1 MTDPYNTATR
11 LPDANPYAPP
21 AANVAPRP
29 PVDRITRLDVA
40 ESWKEIFRLVE
51 QAGGSSLKKLRTLA
65 PSERRR
71 VQFNVL
77 GLLVGPLYYLAKGL
91 WRPAL
96 SMFAIGIAIII
107 PLAMAGIDAN
117 IGIGIGV
124 VCAMRANVLY
134 YKKMVE
140 GDSGWI

>member
-1 MTDPYNTATR
+1 MTDPYNTATP
-11 LPDANPYAPP
+11 LANPYAPP

-29 PVDRITRLDVA
+29 PVDPISRLHVA
-40 ESWKEIFRLVE
+40 ESWKEIFRLIE
-51 QAGGSSLKKLRTLA
+51 QAGGSSLRKMRALA

-77 GLLVGPLYYLAKGL
+77 GLLVGPIYYLMKGL

-96 SMFAIGIAIII
+96 AMFAVAFAVIF
-107 PLAMAGIDAN
+107 LLTMAGVRSAN
-117 IGIGIGV
+117 LGVGFGV

-140 GDSGWI
+140 GDSGWF